1 MNKCLVTKLNGI
13 VNNEALPKLG
23 ELIIEVNGA
32 VNKPLEFYGGSTF
45 SDINIR
51 TIGNVTLTESATD
64 KIRLVTGTG
73 TIFLSGENSIT
84 GLVSYSATCFH
95 YPNLRCSFLKKVNT
109 LHLSN
114 QGYDTPMD
122 KGKTEFQVYNTN
134 VVGKLPDTCIRI
146 LIRNCTYEGGKVLSV
161 ENIPV
166 NSNTQQVHVLA
177 TPITGDVSRFNNVPD
192 VAFWGN
198 PSTLYGDISKLKKGG
213 GFLYFTINK
222 TANTWS
228 NRPSDYK
235 IIAFQANLGNDIDK
249 MLINQAT
256 LQAAASYDSKAFTLL
271 GNRTSASDAALAT
284 LQGMGFT
291 ISITPSA

>member
-23 ELIIEVNGA
+23 ELIIEVDGA
-32 VNKPLEFYGGSTF
+32 VNKPLELYGSSTF
-45 SDINIR
+45 SDINVR
-51 TIGNVTLTESATD
+51 TIGDVTLTKGATD
-64 KIRLVTGTG
+64 KMRDVSGTG
-73 TIFLSGENSIT
+73 TIFLSGENHIT
-84 GLVSYSATCFH
+84 GFVSWSATCFH
-95 YPNLRCSFLKKVNT
+95 YPNLRCSFLKKIDT
-109 LHLSN
+109 LVMSN

-122 KGKTEFQVYNTN
+122 KGHTMFNVYNTN
-134 VVGKLPDTCIRI
+134 VVGKLPDTCKNI

-161 ENIPV
+161 EDIPV
-166 NSNTQQVHVLA
+166 NSNSQQIHVLA
-177 TPITGDVSRFNNVPD
+177 TPITGDISRFNDVPD

-213 GFLYFTINK
+213 GYFYFIINK

-235 IIAFQANLGNDIDK
+235 IIAFDANLGNDIDK

-256 LQAAASYDSKAFTLL
+256 LQAAATYDSKKFTLV
-271 GNRTSASDAALAT
+271 GKRTSASDAALAT
-284 LQGMGFT
+284 LQGMGFS
-291 ISITPSA
+291 ISITPA

>member
-13 VNNEALPKLG
+13 VNNDSLPRLG
-23 ELIIEVNGA
+23 ELIVEVKGA
-32 VNKPLEFYGGSTF
+32 VNKTLEFYGDTTF
-45 SDINIR
+45 SDINVR
-51 TIGNVTLTESATD
+51 TVGDITMVKGGTD
-64 KIRLVTGTG
+64 KISLVTGTG

-84 GLVSYSATCFH
+84 GLVSFDQECLS
-95 YPNLRCSFLKKVNT
+95 YPNLRCSFLKKLNNLVI
-109 LHLSN
+109 SN
-114 QGYDTPMD
+114 IGYDTPMD
-122 KGKTEFQVYNTN
+122 KCSVGIEVYNTN
-134 VVGKLPDTCIRI
+134 VVGKLPNSCRNV

-161 ENIPV
+161 EDIPV
-166 NSNTQQVHVLA
+166 NSNTQQVYVLG

-213 GFLYFTINK
+213 GFFYFTINK

-256 LQAAASYDSKAFTLL
+256 LHPAATYDSKTFTLV
-271 GNRTSASDAALAT
+271 GNRTSASDEALTT

-291 ISITPSA
+291 ISITPE

>member
-13 VNNEALPKLG
+13 VDNDTLPKLG
-23 ELIIEVNGA
+23 ELIIEVENA
-32 VNKPLEFYGGSTF
+32 VNNTLEFYGVSTF

-51 TIGNVTLTESATD
+51 TIGNVTLEKGITD

-84 GLVSYSATCFH
+84 GLVSYNAPIFH
-95 YPNLRCSFLKKVNT
+95 YPNLRCSFLKNVNT

-122 KGKTEFQVYNTN
+122 KGKVEFQVYNTN
-134 VVGKLPDTCIRI
+134 VVGKLPDTCVKI
-146 LIRNCTYEGGKVLSV
+146 LIRECTYEGGKVLSV

-166 NSNTQQVHVLA
+166 NSNTQKVHVLA
-177 TPITGDVSRFNNVPD
+177 TPITGDISRFNDVPD

-198 PSTLYGDISKLKKGG
+198 TSTLYGDISKLKKGG
-213 GFLYFTINK
+213 GFFYFTINK

-235 IIAFQANLGNDIDK
+235 IIAFYANLGNDIDK

-256 LQAAASYDSKAFTLL
+256 LQAASTYDSKIFNLV

-291 ISITPSA
+291 ISITPE

>member
-23 ELIIEVNGA
+23 ELIIEVDGA
-32 VNKPLEFYGGSTF
+32 VNKPIEFYGDSTF
-45 SDINIR
+45 SDINVR
-51 TIGNVTLTESATD
+51 TIGDVTLTKGATD
-64 KIRLVTGTG
+64 KMRDVSGTG
-73 TIFLSGENSIT
+73 TIFLSGENLIT
-84 GLVSYSATCFH
+84 GLVSWSSTCFH
-95 YPNLRCSFLKKVNT
+95 YPNLRCSFLKNIDT
-109 LHLSN
+109 LIVSN

-122 KGKTEFQVYNTN
+122 KGKTMFNVYNTN
-134 VVGKLPDTCIRI
+134 VVGKLPDTCRKI
-146 LIRNCTYEGGKVLSV
+146 LIRNCTYEGEKVLSV
-161 ENIPV
+161 EDIPV
-166 NSNTQQVHVLA
+166 NSNSQEIQVLA
-177 TPITGDVSRFNNVPD
+177 TPITGDISRFNDVPD

-213 GFLYFTINK
+213 GYFYFTINK

-235 IIAFQANLGNDIDK
+235 IIAFDANLGNDIDK

-256 LQAAASYDSKAFTLL
+256 LQAAATYESKTFNLV

-291 ISITPSA
+291 ISITPE

>member
-13 VNNEALPKLG
+13 VDNDTLPKLG
-23 ELIIEVNGA
+23 ELIIEVENA
-32 VNKPLEFYGGSTF
+32 VNHTLEFYGESTF
-45 SDINIR
+45 SDINVR
-51 TIGNVTLTESATD
+51 TIGNVTLTKGITD

-84 GLVSYSATCFH
+84 GLVSYSQTCFH
-95 YPNLRCSFLKKVNT
+95 YPNLRCSFLKNVNT
-109 LHLSN
+109 FILSN

-122 KGKTEFQVYNTN
+122 KGKIQFEVYNTN
-134 VVGKLPDTCIRI
+134 VVGRLPDTCIKI

-166 NSNTQQVHVLA
+166 NSNTQQVHVLG

-198 PSTLYGDISKLKKGG
+198 TSTLYGDISKLKKEG

-235 IIAFQANLGNDIDK
+235 IIAFNANLGNDIDK

-256 LQAAASYDSKAFTLL
+256 LQAASTYDLKTFTLV

-291 ISITPSA
+291 ISITSE

>member
-13 VNNEALPKLG
+13 VDNDTLPKLG
-23 ELIIEVNGA
+23 ELIIEVENA
-32 VNKPLEFYGGSTF
+32 VNKTLEFYGDTNF
-45 SDINIR
+45 SDIKVR
-51 TIGNVTLTESATD
+51 TVGDITMKKGISD

-73 TIFLSGENSIT
+73 TIFLSGENNIT
-84 GLVSYSATCFH
+84 GLVSYSNVSFR
-95 YPNLRCSFLKKVNT
+95 YPNLRCSFLKNINT
-109 LHLSN
+109 FSISN
-114 QGYDTPMD
+114 IGYDTPMN
-122 KGKTEFQVYNTN
+122 KCSVQFEVYNTN
-134 VVGKLPDTCIRI
+134 VVGKLPDTCVKI
-146 LIRNCTYEGGKVLSV
+146 LIRSCTYEGGKVLSV
-161 ENIPV
+161 EDIPA
-166 NSNTQQVHVLA
+166 NSNTQQVHVLD

-213 GFLYFTINK
+213 GFFYFTINK

-256 LQAAASYDSKAFTLL
+256 LQAADTYDSKTFTLV

-291 ISITPSA
+291 ISITPE